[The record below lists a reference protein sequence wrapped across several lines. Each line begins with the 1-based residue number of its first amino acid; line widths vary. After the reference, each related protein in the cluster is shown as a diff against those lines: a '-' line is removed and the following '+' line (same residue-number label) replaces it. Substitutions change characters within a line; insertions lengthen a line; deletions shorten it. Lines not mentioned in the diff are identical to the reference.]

1 MKVLFNSKTEKLK
14 EDGVLSRNSK
24 FNCDHSEFKV
34 SVTFNY
40 STISWIS
47 RPGAQRRDVH
57 QKNIW
62 SHCYRSG
69 NKCRGDEKENLEKS
83 RGPRSESGI

>member
-1 MKVLFNSKTEKLK
+1 MAVERIEKKLSGKTAGFLSYETGWMKVLFNSKTEKLK

-24 FNCDHSEFKV
+24 FSCDHSEFKV

-57 QKNIW
+57 
-62 SHCYRSG
+62 
-69 NKCRGDEKENLEKS
+69 
-83 RGPRSESGI
+83 